1 MGPKL
6 SLIMLWKKSHF
17 LSKKLRPIFEARK
30 IRTIVGGNLALSIIL
45 VNLMGPI
52 GGQVPAETVEIAT
65 LTPNTVQVITE
76 TTFRVPLAENNGY
89 SQGFHGRHPGVDIK
103 SKRGTKIL
111 AAAAGKVI
119 EVEQRSLGYGR
130 KVVVEHAGQIKTLY
144 AHLDAVNVK
153 TGDIVTKDTVLGTVG
168 MTGWTTGPHLH
179 FEVKNDSGYINPK
192 QIMPEL

>member
-1 MGPKL
+1 
-6 SLIMLWKKSHF
+6 MLWKKSHF
-17 LSKKLRPIFEARK
+17 LSKKLRPIFEARR

-45 VNLMGPI
+45 VNLMGPV
-52 GGQVPAETVEIAT
+52 GGQVPAEAVEIAT
-65 LTPNTVQVITE
+65 LTPNTIQVITE

-89 SQGFHGRHPGVDIK
+89 SQGFHAKHPGVDIK

-153 TGDIVTKDTVLGTVG
+153 TGDIVAKDTVLGTVG